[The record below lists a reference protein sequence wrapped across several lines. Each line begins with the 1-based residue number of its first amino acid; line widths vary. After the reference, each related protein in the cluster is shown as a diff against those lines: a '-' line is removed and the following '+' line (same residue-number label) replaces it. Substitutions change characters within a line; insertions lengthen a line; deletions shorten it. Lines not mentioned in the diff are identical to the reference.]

1 MVVLDLLSNAAS
13 MGTYGDRLPTP
24 AVRVNDGSYYVIRT
38 LTKPS
43 SITRI
48 NGLCQKVSAMK
59 R

>member
-1 MVVLDLLSNAAS
+1 MVVLGLLSNAAS
-13 MGTYGDRLPTP
+13 MGTFGDGLPTP
-24 AVRVNDGSYYVIRT
+24 AVRVDDGSYYVTRT

-43 SITRI
+43 STTRI